1 MKIATFENNILAIV
15 AGTIAA
21 EDIEPQFHALTHFP
35 DRHAKAELADLA
47 ERLNQH
53 DHPARE
59 GPFQRRG
66 HDCRR
71 CGPYRSF
78 RGRPTAR
85 MVIGVIL
92 FRGSQGGTVILRSPI
107 RAIRAF
113 ASSTRKI

>member
-53 DHPARE
+53 DHPRRE
-59 GPFQRRG
+59 KDLSSEEDMIAAVVAHTGLSADALQ
-66 HDCRR
+66 
-71 CGPYRSF
+71 
-78 RGRPTAR
+78 
-85 MVIGVIL
+85 
-92 FRGSQGGTVILRSPI
+92 QGWSL
-107 RAIRAF
+107 A
-113 ASSTRKI
+113 